1 LTTGCEFQI
10 AVARWRAGESL
21 TEAAATLCSALTP
34 EEKLSM
40 LDGDV
45 NFWEGR
51 IRALTMGQSSRTFP
65 ASVIPRLGIPGFDF
79 ADGPRGVGL
88 GTATCFPVSMAR
100 GASFDP
106 VLETAIG
113 EAIGKELRVKGGTL
127 FGGVC
132 VNLLRHPA
140 WGRAQET
147 YGEDPH
153 HVGEMGAALSQ
164 GVQRH
169 AMACVKHYALNSM
182 ETSRHRVDVTCDERA
197 LHEVYLPHF
206 RRVVESGVATVMSAY
221 NSVNGDWCGHSRHLL
236 TEVLKNEWGFD
247 GTVITDFIFGIREAT
262 ASLKAGV
269 DIEMPY
275 RMIRWQHLPREIAEG
290 RVTWDEVDATV
301 QRILRTLIRFEHL
314 RMQPMPDA
322 AVVASP
328 AHAELAL
335 QSARQSIV
343 LLEND
348 GVLPLSS
355 NTHKIAVLG
364 RLAAMP
370 NLGDGGSSA
379 VNPPHVVTPLD
390 GIIRGFPSSQIIH
403 SNDDAANARGANLA
417 IVVVGTTMHD
427 EGEFLDLDAQLPML
441 DLYAPP
447 YENDDQR
454 QRFQFLVE
462 NQDTALAEPPGGDRA
477 SLKLSAADQQL
488 ILNAAATGVPVVV
501 VMMGGSAFVTEGWRD
516 KVRAILHVWYPGMEG
531 GTALADVLSGRV
543 NPSGHMPFATPV
555 DEPNLPPFAL
565 LTDRADYGL
574 LHGQWHLDEGAHPV
588 RYPFGHGLSYSDFQ
602 PLALTV
608 EVEPQAAVARTEW
621 KNTGTITGD
630 DVIFIF
636 ASVPDSAYQRQK
648 RRLVGFQRI
657 SMRAGE
663 VATTAIPLDLRQ
675 LAIRK
680 DGRWLWEALPLRL
693 EAARWS
699 GDPQAVVWSGKVG
712 SPLSWRQN
720 T

>member
-1 LTTGCEFQI
+1 MTTGREFQT
-10 AVARWRAGESL
+10 AVARWQAGESL
-21 TEAAATLCSALTP
+21 AQTAAALRSALAP

-40 LDGDV
+40 LDGDL

-51 IRALTMGQSSRTFP
+51 IRALTLGQSNRTCP
-65 ASVIPRLGIPGFDF
+65 AAVIPRLGIPGFDF
-79 ADGPRGVGL
+79 LDGPRGVGL

-106 VLETAIG
+106 ALETAIG
-113 EAIGKELRVKGGTL
+113 EAIGKELRVRGGTL

-132 VNLLRHPA
+132 INLLRHPA

-153 HVGEMGAALSQ
+153 HVGEMGAALSK

-169 AMACVKHYALNSM
+169 AMACVKHFALNSM

-221 NSVNGDWCGHSRHLL
+221 NSVNGDWCGHSRLLL
-236 TEVLKNEWGFD
+236 TEVLKEEWGFD
-247 GTVITDFIFGIREAT
+247 GSVITDFIFGIRDAA

-275 RMIRWQHLPREIAEG
+275 RMIRWQHLPGEIADG
-290 RVTWDEVDATV
+290 RVSWAEVDATV
-301 QRILRTLIRFEHL
+301 ERILRTLMRFEHL
-314 RMQPMPDA
+314 RQQPMPDA
-322 AVVASP
+322 AIVAGP
-328 AHAELAL
+328 AHAGLAL

-355 NTHKIAVLG
+355 TTKKIAVLG
-364 RLAAMP
+364 RLANIP

-379 VNPPHVVTPLD
+379 VNPPYVVTPLD
-390 GIIRGFPSSQIIH
+390 GITRGFPQAQVTH
-403 SNDDAANARGANLA
+403 SEDDATTAKGADLA
-417 IVVVGTTMHD
+417 IIVVGTTMHD

-447 YENDDQR
+447 FETDDQR
-454 QRFQFLVE
+454 QRFQFLIE

-477 SLKLSAADQQL
+477 SLKLSAHDQQL
-488 ILNAAATGVPVVV
+488 ILDAAASGVPVVV

-516 KVRAILHVWYPGMEG
+516 RVSAILHLWYPGMEG
-531 GTALADVLSGRV
+531 GTAIADVLAGQV

-555 DEPNLPPFAL
+555 DEGLLPQFAL
-565 LTDRADYGL
+565 LTDHADYGL
-574 LHGQWHLDEGAHPV
+574 LHGQWHMDEGGHPV
-588 RYPFGHGLSYSDFQ
+588 RYPFGHGLTYSDFK

-621 KNTGTITGD
+621 KNTGTIAGD

-636 ASVPDSAYQRQK
+636 ASVPDSAYQRPK

-675 LAIRK
+675 LAIRQ

-699 GDPQAVVWSGKVG
+699 GDPQAAVWSGTVE
-712 SPLSWRQN
+712 SPLS
-720 T
+720 

>member
-1 LTTGCEFQI
+1 MTTGREFQM
-10 AVARWRAGESL
+10 AVARWHAGESL
-21 TEAAATLCSALTP
+21 AHAAATLCSALTP
-34 EEKLSM
+34 GEKLSM
-40 LDGDV
+40 LDGDL

-51 IRALTMGQSSRTFP
+51 IRALTLGQSNRTCP
-65 ASVIPRLGIPGFDF
+65 AAVIPRLGIPGFDF
-79 ADGPRGVGL
+79 IDGPRGVGL

-100 GASFDP
+100 GAGFDP
-106 VLETAIG
+106 ALETEIG
-113 EAIGKELRVKGGTL
+113 KAIGKELRVRGGTL

-132 VNLLRHPA
+132 INLLRHPA

-164 GVQRH
+164 GVQHH
-169 AMACVKHYALNSM
+169 AMACVKHFALNSM
-182 ETSRHRVDVTCDERA
+182 ETSRHRVDVTCGERA

-206 RRVVESGVATVMSAY
+206 RRVVQSGVATVMSAY
-221 NSVNGDWCGHSRHLL
+221 NSVNGEWCGHSRALL
-236 TEVLKNEWGFD
+236 TEILKDEWGFD
-247 GTVITDFIFGIREAT
+247 GTVITDFIFGIRDAA

-290 RVTWDEVDATV
+290 RVTWAEVDATV
-301 QRILRTLIRFEHL
+301 QRILRTLIRFAHL
-314 RMQPMPDA
+314 RQQPMPDA
-322 AVVASP
+322 AIVAGP
-328 AHAELAL
+328 AHTELAL
-335 QSARQSIV
+335 KSARQSIV
-343 LLEND
+343 LMEND

-355 NTHKIAVLG
+355 ATGRIAVLG
-364 RLAAMP
+364 RLAAIP

-390 GIIRGFPSSQIIH
+390 GIIRGFPKAQVTH
-403 SNDDAANARGANLA
+403 SEDDATTAKDADLA

-447 YENDDQR
+447 FESDDQR
-454 QRFQFLVE
+454 QRFQFLIE
-462 NQDTALAEPPGGDRA
+462 NQHTALADPPGGDRA
-477 SLKLSAADQQL
+477 SLKLSSHDRQL
-488 ILNAAATGVPVVV
+488 ILDAAATGVPVVV

-516 KVRAILHVWYPGMEG
+516 RVRAILHLWYPGMEG

-555 DEPNLPPFAL
+555 DEALLPPFAL
-565 LTDRADYGL
+565 LTVHADYGL
-574 LHGQWHLDEGAHPV
+574 LHGQWHMDESGYPV
-588 RYPFGHGLSYSDFQ
+588 RYPFGHGLTYSGFR

-608 EVEPQAAVARTEW
+608 EAGPAGALARVEW
-621 KNTGTITGD
+621 KNTGTAAGD

-636 ASVPDSAYQRQK
+636 ASVPGSACQRPK
-648 RRLVGFQRI
+648 RRLVGFRRI
-657 SMRAGE
+657 SLCAGE
-663 VATTAIPLDLRQ
+663 AATTAIPLDLRQ
-675 LAIRK
+675 LAIRS
-680 DGRWLWEALPLRL
+680 DGRWLWEDLALRI

-699 GDPQAVVWSGKVG
+699 GDPQAVVWSGKVE
-712 SPLSWRQN
+712 SPRL
-720 T
+720 

>member
-1 LTTGCEFQI
+1 LTTGREFQT
-10 AVARWRAGESL
+10 AVARWQAGESL
-21 TEAAATLCSALTP
+21 AQTAAALCSALTP

-40 LDGDV
+40 LEGDL

-51 IRALTMGQSSRTFP
+51 IRALTLGQSNRTCP
-65 ASVIPRLGIPGFDF
+65 AAVIPRLGIPGFDF
-79 ADGPRGVGL
+79 LDGPRGVGL

-106 VLETAIG
+106 ALETAIG
-113 EAIGKELRVKGGTL
+113 EAIGKELRVRGGTL

-132 VNLLRHPA
+132 INLLRHPA

-147 YGEDPH
+147 YGEDPY
-153 HVGEMGAALSQ
+153 HVGEMGAALSK

-169 AMACVKHYALNSM
+169 AMACVKHFALNSM

-236 TEVLKNEWGFD
+236 TEVLKEEWGFD
-247 GTVITDFIFGIREAT
+247 GTVITDFIFGIRDAT
-262 ASLKAGV
+262 ASLKAGL

-275 RMIRWQHLPREIAEG
+275 KMIRWQHMPREIVEG
-290 RVTWDEVDATV
+290 RVTWGEVDATV
-301 QRILRTLIRFEHL
+301 ERILRTLIRFEHL
-314 RMQPMPDA
+314 RQQPMPDA
-322 AVVASP
+322 AIVAGP
-328 AHAELAL
+328 AHTDLAL

-355 NTHKIAVLG
+355 TTKKIAVLG
-364 RLAAMP
+364 RLANIP

-379 VNPPHVVTPLD
+379 VNPPYVVTPLD
-390 GIIRGFPSSQIIH
+390 GITRGFPQAQVTH
-403 SNDDAANARGANLA
+403 SEDDATTAKGADLA
-417 IVVVGTTMHD
+417 IIVVGTTMHD

-447 YENDDQR
+447 FETDDQR
-454 QRFQFLVE
+454 QRFRFLIE

-477 SLKLSAADQQL
+477 SLKLSAHDQQL
-488 ILNAAATGVPVVV
+488 ILDAAASGVPVVV

-516 KVRAILHVWYPGMEG
+516 RVSAILHLWYPGMEG
-531 GTALADVLSGRV
+531 GTAIADVLAGQV

-555 DEPNLPPFAL
+555 DEGLLPQFAL
-565 LTDRADYGL
+565 LTDHADYGL
-574 LHGQWHLDEGAHPV
+574 IHGQWHMDEGGHPV
-588 RYPFGHGLSYSDFQ
+588 RYPFGHGLTYSDFK

-621 KNTGTITGD
+621 KNTGTIAGD

-636 ASVPDSAYQRQK
+636 ASVPDSAYQRPK

-675 LAIRK
+675 LAIRQ

-699 GDPQAVVWSGKVG
+699 GDPQAAVWSGIVE
-712 SPLSWRQN
+712 SPLS
-720 T
+720 

>member
-1 LTTGCEFQI
+1 
-10 AVARWRAGESL
+10 
-21 TEAAATLCSALTP
+21 
-34 EEKLSM
+34 
-40 LDGDV
+40 
-45 NFWEGR
+45 
-51 IRALTMGQSSRTFP
+51 
-65 ASVIPRLGIPGFDF
+65 
-79 ADGPRGVGL
+79 
-88 GTATCFPVSMAR
+88 
-100 GASFDP
+100 
-106 VLETAIG
+106 
-113 EAIGKELRVKGGTL
+113 
-127 FGGVC
+127 
-132 VNLLRHPA
+132 
-140 WGRAQET
+140 
-147 YGEDPH
+147 
-153 HVGEMGAALSQ
+153 
-164 GVQRH
+164 
-169 AMACVKHYALNSM
+169 MACVKHFALNSM

-221 NSVNGDWCGHSRHLL
+221 NSVNGDWCGHSRLLL
-236 TEVLKNEWGFD
+236 TEVLKEEWGFD
-247 GTVITDFIFGIREAT
+247 GSVITDFIFGIRDAA

-275 RMIRWQHLPREIAEG
+275 RMIRWQHLPGEIADG
-290 RVTWDEVDATV
+290 RVSWAEVDATV
-301 QRILRTLIRFEHL
+301 ERILRTLMRFEHL
-314 RMQPMPDA
+314 RQQPMPDA
-322 AVVASP
+322 AIVAGP
-328 AHAELAL
+328 AHAGLAL

-355 NTHKIAVLG
+355 TTKKIAVLG
-364 RLAAMP
+364 RLANIP

-379 VNPPHVVTPLD
+379 VNPPYVVTPLD
-390 GIIRGFPSSQIIH
+390 GITRGFPQAQVTH
-403 SNDDAANARGANLA
+403 SEDDATTAKGADLA
-417 IVVVGTTMHD
+417 IIVVGTTMHD

-447 YENDDQR
+447 FETDDQR
-454 QRFQFLVE
+454 QRFQFLIE

-477 SLKLSAADQQL
+477 SLKLSAHDQQL
-488 ILNAAATGVPVVV
+488 ILDAAASGVPVVV

-516 KVRAILHVWYPGMEG
+516 RVSAILHLWYPGMEG
-531 GTALADVLSGRV
+531 GTAIADVLAGQV

-555 DEPNLPPFAL
+555 DEGLLPQFAL
-565 LTDRADYGL
+565 LTDHADYGL
-574 LHGQWHLDEGAHPV
+574 LHGQWHMDEGGHPV
-588 RYPFGHGLSYSDFQ
+588 RYPFGHGLTYSDFK

-621 KNTGTITGD
+621 KNTGTIAGD

-636 ASVPDSAYQRQK
+636 ASVPDSAYQRPK

-675 LAIRK
+675 LAIRQ

-699 GDPQAVVWSGKVG
+699 GDPQAAVWSGTVE
-712 SPLSWRQN
+712 SPLS
-720 T
+720 

>member
-1 LTTGCEFQI
+1 MTTGREFQT
-10 AVARWRAGESL
+10 AVARWQAGESL
-21 TEAAATLCSALTP
+21 AQSAAALCSALTP

-40 LDGDV
+40 LDGDL

-51 IRALTMGQSSRTFP
+51 IRALTLGQSNRTCP
-65 ASVIPRLGIPGFDF
+65 AAVIPRLGIPGFDF
-79 ADGPRGVGL
+79 LDGPRGVGL

-106 VLETAIG
+106 ALETAIG
-113 EAIGKELRVKGGTL
+113 EAIGKELRVRGGTL

-132 VNLLRHPA
+132 TNLLRHPA

-147 YGEDPH
+147 YGEDPY
-153 HVGEMGAALSQ
+153 HVGEMGAALSK
-164 GVQRH
+164 GVQCH
-169 AMACVKHYALNSM
+169 AMACVKHFALNSM
-182 ETSRHRVDVTCDERA
+182 ETSRHRVDVTCEERA

-236 TEVLKNEWGFD
+236 TEVLKEEWGFD
-247 GTVITDFIFGIREAT
+247 GTVITDFIFGIRDAA

-275 RMIRWQHLPREIAEG
+275 RMIRWQHLPGEIADG
-290 RVTWDEVDATV
+290 RVSWAEVDTTV
-301 QRILRTLIRFEHL
+301 ERILRTLMRFEHL
-314 RMQPMPDA
+314 RQQPMPDA
-322 AVVASP
+322 AIVAGP
-328 AHAELAL
+328 AHTGLAL

-348 GVLPLSS
+348 GVLPLLS
-355 NTHKIAVLG
+355 TTKKIAVLG
-364 RLAAMP
+364 RLAATQ

-390 GIIRGFPSSQIIH
+390 GIVRGFPQAQVTH
-403 SNDDAANARGANLA
+403 SADDATIAKNADLA

-447 YENDDQR
+447 YESDDQR
-454 QRFQFLVE
+454 QRFQFLIE

-477 SLKLSAADQQL
+477 NLELSAPDQQL
-488 ILNAAATGVPVVV
+488 ILDATATGVAVVV

-516 KVRAILHVWYPGMEG
+516 KVRAILHLWYPGMEG
-531 GTALADVLSGRV
+531 GTALADVLSGKV

-555 DEPNLPPFAL
+555 DEDHLPPFAL
-565 LTDRADYGL
+565 VTDHADYGL
-574 LHGQWHLDEGAHPV
+574 LHGQWHMDESRQPV
-588 RYPFGHGLSYSDFQ
+588 RYPFGHGLTYSDFQ

-621 KNTGTITGD
+621 KNTGSIAGD

-636 ASVPDSAYQRQK
+636 ASVPDSAYQRPK
-648 RRLVGFQRI
+648 RRLVGFQRVRL
-657 SMRAGE
+657 RAGE

-675 LAIRK
+675 LAIRQ
-680 DGRWLWEALPLRL
+680 DGRWLWEAVPMRL

-699 GDPQAVVWSGKVG
+699 GDPQAAVWSGTVE
-712 SPLSWRQN
+712 SPLS
-720 T
+720 

>member
-1 LTTGCEFQI
+1 
-10 AVARWRAGESL
+10 
-21 TEAAATLCSALTP
+21 
-34 EEKLSM
+34 M
-40 LDGDV
+40 LDGDL

-51 IRALTMGQSSRTFP
+51 IRALTLGQSNRTCP
-65 ASVIPRLGIPGFDF
+65 AAVIHRLGIPGFEF
-79 ADGPRGVGL
+79 LDGPRGVGL
-88 GTATCFPVSMAR
+88 GTATCFPASMAR

-106 VLETAIG
+106 ALETAIG
-113 EAIGKELRVKGGTL
+113 EAIGKELRVRGGTL

-132 VNLLRHPA
+132 INLLRHPA

-153 HVGEMGAALSQ
+153 HVGEMGAALSK

-169 AMACVKHYALNSM
+169 AMACVKHFALNSM

-236 TEVLKNEWGFD
+236 TEVLKEEWGFD
-247 GTVITDFIFGIREAT
+247 GTVITDFIFGIRDAA

-275 RMIRWQHLPREIAEG
+275 RMIRWQHLPGEIADG
-290 RVTWDEVDATV
+290 RVSWAEVDATV
-301 QRILRTLIRFEHL
+301 ERILRTLMRFEHL
-314 RMQPMPDA
+314 RQQPMPDA
-322 AVVASP
+322 AIVAGP
-328 AHAELAL
+328 AHTGLAL

-355 NTHKIAVLG
+355 TTKKIAVLG
-364 RLAAMP
+364 RLAAIQ

-390 GIIRGFPSSQIIH
+390 GIVRGFPHAQVTH
-403 SNDDAANARGANLA
+403 SEDDATTAKDADLA

-447 YENDDQR
+447 YESDDQR
-454 QRFQFLVE
+454 QRFQFLIE

-477 SLKLSAADQQL
+477 SLKLSAPDQQL
-488 ILNAAATGVPVVV
+488 ILDATATGVAVVV
-501 VMMGGSAFVTEGWRD
+501 VMMGGSAFVTEAWRD
-516 KVRAILHVWYPGMEG
+516 KVRAILHLWYPGMEG
-531 GTALADVLSGRV
+531 GTALAEVLSGGV

-555 DEPNLPPFAL
+555 DEDHLPPFAL
-565 LTDRADYGL
+565 VTDHADYGL
-574 LHGQWHLDEGAHPV
+574 LHGQWHMDEGGHPV
-588 RYPFGHGLSYSDFQ
+588 RYPFGHGLTYSDFQ

-621 KNTGTITGD
+621 KNIGPIAGD

-636 ASVPDSAYQRQK
+636 ASVPDSAYQRPK
-648 RRLVGFQRI
+648 RRLVGFKRI

-663 VATTAIPLDLRQ
+663 VATTVIPLDLRQ
-675 LAIRK
+675 LAIRQ

-693 EAARWS
+693 EAARWA
-699 GDPQAVVWSGKVG
+699 GDPQAAVWSGTVE
-712 SPLSWRQN
+712 SPLS
-720 T
+720 

>member
-1 LTTGCEFQI
+1 
-10 AVARWRAGESL
+10 
-21 TEAAATLCSALTP
+21 
-34 EEKLSM
+34 
-40 LDGDV
+40 
-45 NFWEGR
+45 
-51 IRALTMGQSSRTFP
+51 
-65 ASVIPRLGIPGFDF
+65 
-79 ADGPRGVGL
+79 
-88 GTATCFPVSMAR
+88 MAR

-106 VLETAIG
+106 ALETAIG
-113 EAIGKELRVKGGTL
+113 EAIGKELRVRGGTL

-132 VNLLRHPA
+132 INLLRHPA

-147 YGEDPH
+147 YGEDPY
-153 HVGEMGAALSQ
+153 HVGEMGAALSK

-169 AMACVKHYALNSM
+169 AMACVKHFALNSM

-236 TEVLKNEWGFD
+236 TEVLKEEWGFD
-247 GTVITDFIFGIREAT
+247 GTVITDFIFGIRDAT
-262 ASLKAGV
+262 ASLKAGL

-275 RMIRWQHLPREIAEG
+275 KMIRWQHMPREIVEG
-290 RVTWDEVDATV
+290 RVTWGEVDATV
-301 QRILRTLIRFEHL
+301 ERILRTLIRFEHL
-314 RMQPMPDA
+314 RQQPMPDA
-322 AVVASP
+322 AIVAGP
-328 AHAELAL
+328 AHTDLAL

-355 NTHKIAVLG
+355 TTKKIAVLG
-364 RLAAMP
+364 RLANIP

-379 VNPPHVVTPLD
+379 VNPPYVVTPLD
-390 GIIRGFPSSQIIH
+390 GITRGFPQAQVTH
-403 SNDDAANARGANLA
+403 SEDDATTAKGADLA
-417 IVVVGTTMHD
+417 IIVVGTTMHD

-447 YENDDQR
+447 FETDDQR
-454 QRFQFLVE
+454 QRFRFLIE

-477 SLKLSAADQQL
+477 SLKLSAHDQQL
-488 ILNAAATGVPVVV
+488 ILDAAASGVPVVV

-516 KVRAILHVWYPGMEG
+516 RVSAILHLWYPGMEG
-531 GTALADVLSGRV
+531 GTAIADVLAGQV

-555 DEPNLPPFAL
+555 DEGLLPQFAL
-565 LTDRADYGL
+565 LTDHADYGL
-574 LHGQWHLDEGAHPV
+574 MHGQWHMDENGQPV

-621 KNTGTITGD
+621 KNTGTIAGD

-636 ASVPDSAYQRQK
+636 ASVPDSAYQRPK
-648 RRLVGFQRI
+648 RRLVGFRRI
-657 SMRAGE
+657 NMRAGE

-675 LAIRK
+675 LAIRQ

-699 GDPQAVVWSGKVG
+699 GDPQAAVWSGTVE
-712 SPLSWRQN
+712 SPLS
-720 T
+720 

>member
-1 LTTGCEFQI
+1 LTTGREFQT
-10 AVARWRAGESL
+10 AVACWQAGESL
-21 TEAAATLCSALTP
+21 AQTAAALCSALTP

-40 LDGDV
+40 LDGDL

-51 IRALTMGQSSRTFP
+51 IRALTLGQSNRTCP
-65 ASVIPRLGIPGFDF
+65 AAVIPRLGISGFDF
-79 ADGPRGVGL
+79 LDGPRGVGL

-106 VLETAIG
+106 ALETVIG
-113 EAIGKELRVKGGTL
+113 EAIGKELRVRGGTL

-132 VNLLRHPA
+132 INLLRHPA

-147 YGEDPH
+147 YGEDPY
-153 HVGEMGAALSQ
+153 HVGEMGAALSK

-169 AMACVKHYALNSM
+169 AMACVKHFALNSM
-182 ETSRHRVDVTCDERA
+182 ETSRHRVDVTCNERA

-221 NSVNGDWCGHSRHLL
+221 NSVNGDWCGHSRLLL
-236 TEVLKNEWGFD
+236 TEVLKEEWGFD
-247 GTVITDFIFGIREAT
+247 GTVITDFIFGIRDAA

-275 RMIRWQHLPREIAEG
+275 RMIRWQHLPGEIADG
-290 RVTWDEVDATV
+290 RVSWAEVDATV
-301 QRILRTLIRFEHL
+301 ERILRTLMRFEHL
-314 RMQPMPDA
+314 RQQPMPDA
-322 AVVASP
+322 AIVAGP
-328 AHAELAL
+328 AHAGLAL

-355 NTHKIAVLG
+355 TTKKIAVLG
-364 RLAAMP
+364 RLANTP

-379 VNPPHVVTPLD
+379 VNPPYVVTPLD
-390 GIIRGFPSSQIIH
+390 GVTRGFPQAQVTH
-403 SNDDAANARGANLA
+403 SEDDANTAKGADLA
-417 IVVVGTTMHD
+417 IIVVGTTMHD

-447 YENDDQR
+447 FETDDQR
-454 QRFQFLVE
+454 QRFQFLIE

-477 SLKLSAADQQL
+477 SLKLSAPDQQL
-488 ILNAAATGVPVVV
+488 ILDATATGVPVVV

-516 KVRAILHVWYPGMEG
+516 KVRAILHLWYPGMEG
-531 GTALADVLSGRV
+531 GTALAEVLSGRV

-555 DEPNLPPFAL
+555 DEDHLPPFAL
-565 LTDRADYGL
+565 VTDHADYGL
-574 LHGQWHLDEGAHPV
+574 LHGQWHMDEGGHPV
-588 RYPFGHGLSYSDFQ
+588 RYPFGHGLTYSNFK

-621 KNTGTITGD
+621 KNTGTIAGD

-636 ASVPDSAYQRQK
+636 ASVPDSAYQRPK

-675 LAIRK
+675 LAIRQ

-699 GDPQAVVWSGKVG
+699 GDPQAAVWSGTVE
-712 SPLSWRQN
+712 SPLS
-720 T
+720 

>member
-1 LTTGCEFQI
+1 LTTGREFQT
-10 AVARWRAGESL
+10 AVARWQAGESL
-21 TEAAATLCSALTP
+21 AQTAAVLCSALRP

-40 LDGDV
+40 LDGDL

-51 IRALTMGQSSRTFP
+51 IRALTLGQSNRTCP
-65 ASVIPRLGIPGFDF
+65 AAVIPRLGIPGFDF
-79 ADGPRGVGL
+79 LDGPRGVGL

-106 VLETAIG
+106 ALETAIG
-113 EAIGKELRVKGGTL
+113 EAIGKELRVRGGTL

-132 VNLLRHPA
+132 INLLRHPA

-147 YGEDPH
+147 YSEDPY
-153 HVGEMGAALSQ
+153 HVGEMGAALSK

-169 AMACVKHYALNSM
+169 AMACVKHFALNSM

-236 TEVLKNEWGFD
+236 TEVLKEEWGFD
-247 GTVITDFIFGIREAT
+247 GTVITDFIFGIRDAV

-275 RMIRWQHLPREIAEG
+275 RMIRWQHLPGEIADG
-290 RVTWDEVDATV
+290 RVSWVEVDATV
-301 QRILRTLIRFEHL
+301 ERILRTLMRFEHL
-314 RMQPMPDA
+314 RQQPMPDA
-322 AVVASP
+322 AIVAGP
-328 AHAELAL
+328 AHAGLAL

-355 NTHKIAVLG
+355 TTKKIAVLG
-364 RLAAMP
+364 RLAKIP

-390 GIIRGFPSSQIIH
+390 GIIRGFPQAQVTH
-403 SNDDAANARGANLA
+403 SADDATIAKNADLA

-447 YENDDQR
+447 YESDDQR
-454 QRFQFLVE
+454 QRFQFLIE

-477 SLKLSAADQQL
+477 SLKLSAHDQQL
-488 ILNAAATGVPVVV
+488 ILDAKATGVAVVV

-516 KVRAILHVWYPGMEG
+516 KVRAILHLWYPGMEG

-555 DEPNLPPFAL
+555 DEDHLPSFAL
-565 LTDRADYGL
+565 VTDHADYGL
-574 LHGQWHLDEGAHPV
+574 LHGQWHMDEGGHPV
-588 RYPFGHGLSYSDFQ
+588 RYPFGHGLTYSDFQ

-621 KNTGTITGD
+621 KNIGTIAGD

-636 ASVPDSAYQRQK
+636 ASVPDSAYQRPK

-675 LAIRK
+675 LAIRQ

-699 GDPQAVVWSGKVG
+699 GDPQAAVWSGTVE
-712 SPLSWRQN
+712 SPLS
-720 T
+720 

>member
-1 LTTGCEFQI
+1 MTTGREFQT
-10 AVARWRAGESL
+10 AVARWQAGESL
-21 TEAAATLCSALTP
+21 AQTAAVLCSALRP

-40 LDGDV
+40 LDGDL

-51 IRALTMGQSSRTFP
+51 IRALTLGQSNRTCP
-65 ASVIPRLGIPGFDF
+65 AAVIPRLGIPGFDF
-79 ADGPRGVGL
+79 LDGPRGVGL

-106 VLETAIG
+106 ALETAIG
-113 EAIGKELRVKGGTL
+113 EAIGKELRVRGGTL

-132 VNLLRHPA
+132 INLLRHPA

-147 YGEDPH
+147 YSEDPY
-153 HVGEMGAALSQ
+153 HVGEMGAALSK

-169 AMACVKHYALNSM
+169 AMACVKHFALNSM

-236 TEVLKNEWGFD
+236 TEVLKEEWGFD
-247 GTVITDFIFGIREAT
+247 GTVITDFIFGIRDAV

-275 RMIRWQHLPREIAEG
+275 RMIRWQHLPGEIADG
-290 RVTWDEVDATV
+290 RVSWVEVDATV
-301 QRILRTLIRFEHL
+301 ERILRTLMRFEHL
-314 RMQPMPDA
+314 RQQPMPDA
-322 AVVASP
+322 AIVAGP
-328 AHAELAL
+328 AHAGLAL

-355 NTHKIAVLG
+355 TTKKIAVLG
-364 RLAAMP
+364 RLAKIP

-390 GIIRGFPSSQIIH
+390 GIIRGFPQAQVTH
-403 SNDDAANARGANLA
+403 SADDATIAKNADLA

-447 YENDDQR
+447 HESDDQR
-454 QRFQFLVE
+454 QRFQFLIE

-477 SLKLSAADQQL
+477 SLKLSAHDQQL
-488 ILNAAATGVPVVV
+488 ILDAKATGVAVVV

-516 KVRAILHVWYPGMEG
+516 KVRAILHLWYPGMEG

-555 DEPNLPPFAL
+555 DEDHLPSFAL
-565 LTDRADYGL
+565 VTDHADYGL
-574 LHGQWHLDEGAHPV
+574 LHGQWHMDEGGHPV
-588 RYPFGHGLSYSDFQ
+588 RYPFGHGLTYSDFQ

-621 KNTGTITGD
+621 KNIGTIAGD

-636 ASVPDSAYQRQK
+636 ASVPDSAYQRPK

-675 LAIRK
+675 LAIRQ

-699 GDPQAVVWSGKVG
+699 GDPQAAVWSGTVE
-712 SPLSWRQN
+712 SPLS
-720 T
+720 

>member
-1 LTTGCEFQI
+1 MTTGREFQM
-10 AVARWRAGESL
+10 AVARWHAGESL
-21 TEAAATLCSALTP
+21 AHAAATLCSALTP
-34 EEKLSM
+34 GEKLSM
-40 LDGDV
+40 LDGDL

-51 IRALTMGQSSRTFP
+51 IRALTLGQSNRTCP
-65 ASVIPRLGIPGFDF
+65 AAVIPRLGIPGFDF
-79 ADGPRGVGL
+79 IDGPRGVGL

-100 GASFDP
+100 GAGFDP
-106 VLETAIG
+106 ALETEIG
-113 EAIGKELRVKGGTL
+113 KAIGKELRVRGGTL

-132 VNLLRHPA
+132 INLLRHPA

-164 GVQRH
+164 GVQHH
-169 AMACVKHYALNSM
+169 AMACVKHFALNSM
-182 ETSRHRVDVTCDERA
+182 ETSRHRVDVTCGERA

-206 RRVVESGVATVMSAY
+206 RRVVQSGVATVMSAY
-221 NSVNGDWCGHSRHLL
+221 NSVNGEWCGHSRALL
-236 TEVLKNEWGFD
+236 TEILKDEWGFD
-247 GTVITDFIFGIREAT
+247 GTVITDFIFGIRDAA

-290 RVTWDEVDATV
+290 RVTWAEVDATV
-301 QRILRTLIRFEHL
+301 QRILRTLIRFAHL
-314 RMQPMPDA
+314 RQQPMPDTA
-322 AVVASP
+322 IVAGP
-328 AHAELAL
+328 AHTELAL
-335 QSARQSIV
+335 KSARQSIV
-343 LLEND
+343 LMEND

-355 NTHKIAVLG
+355 ATGRIAVLG
-364 RLAAMP
+364 RLAAIP

-390 GIIRGFPSSQIIH
+390 GIIRGFPKAQVTH
-403 SNDDAANARGANLA
+403 SEDDATTAKDADLA

-447 YENDDQR
+447 FESDDQR
-454 QRFQFLVE
+454 QRFQFLIE
-462 NQDTALAEPPGGDRA
+462 NQHTALADPPGGDRA
-477 SLKLSAADQQL
+477 SLKLSSHDRQL
-488 ILNAAATGVPVVV
+488 ILDAAATGVPVVV

-516 KVRAILHVWYPGMEG
+516 RVRAILHLWYPGMEG

-555 DEPNLPPFAL
+555 DEALLPPFAL
-565 LTDRADYGL
+565 LTDHADYGL
-574 LHGQWHLDEGAHPV
+574 LHGQWHMDESGYPV
-588 RYPFGHGLSYSDFQ
+588 RYAFGHGLTYSGFR

-608 EVEPQAAVARTEW
+608 EAGPAGALARVEW
-621 KNTGTITGD
+621 KNTGTAAGD

-636 ASVPDSAYQRQK
+636 ASVPGSACQRPK
-648 RRLVGFQRI
+648 RRLVGFRRI
-657 SMRAGE
+657 SLRAGE
-663 VATTAIPLDLRQ
+663 AATTAIPLDLRQ
-675 LAIRK
+675 LAIRS
-680 DGRWLWEALPLRL
+680 DGRWLWEDLALRI

-699 GDPQAVVWSGKVG
+699 GDPQAVVWSGKVE
-712 SPLSWRQN
+712 SPLS
-720 T
+720 

>member
-1 LTTGCEFQI
+1 MTTGSEFQT
-10 AVARWRAGESL
+10 AVARWQAGEGL
-21 TEAAATLCSALTP
+21 APAAAALCSALTP

-40 LDGDV
+40 LDGDL

-51 IRALTMGQSSRTFP
+51 IRALKLGQSNRTCP
-65 ASVIPRLGIPGFDF
+65 AALIPRLGIPGFDF
-79 ADGPRGVGL
+79 LDGPRGVGL

-106 VLETAIG
+106 ALEEAIG
-113 EAIGKELRVKGGTL
+113 EAIGKELRVRGGTL

-132 VNLLRHPA
+132 INLLRHPA

-153 HVGEMGAALSQ
+153 HVGEMGAALSE

-169 AMACVKHYALNSM
+169 AMACAKHFALNSM

-221 NSVNGDWCGHSRHLL
+221 NSVNGEWCGHSRHLL
-236 TEVLKNEWGFD
+236 TEILKDEWGFD
-247 GTVITDFIFGIREAT
+247 GTVITDFIFGIRDAA

-275 RMIRWQHLPREIAEG
+275 RMIRWQHLPGEIAEG
-290 RVTWDEVDATV
+290 RVTWGEVDATV
-301 QRILRTLIRFEHL
+301 ERILRTLMRFEHL
-314 RMQPMPDA
+314 RQQPMPDA
-322 AVVASP
+322 AVVAGP
-328 AHAELAL
+328 AHAALAL
-335 QSARQSIV
+335 KSAHESIV
-343 LLEND
+343 LLENR

-355 NTHKIAVLG
+355 TTKKIAVLG
-364 RLAAMP
+364 RLANIP

-390 GIIRGFPSSQIIH
+390 GITRGFPQAQVTH
-403 SNDDAANARGANLA
+403 SDHDPATAEGADVA
-417 IVVVGTTMHD
+417 VVVVGTTMHD

-447 YENDDQR
+447 FENDDQR
-454 QRFQFLVE
+454 QRFQFLIE

-477 SLKLSAADQQL
+477 SLKLSAHDQEL
-488 ILNAAATGVPVVV
+488 ILGAAATGVPVVV
-501 VMMGGSAFVTEGWRD
+501 VMMGGSAFVTEGWRE
-516 KVRAILHVWYPGMEG
+516 KVAAILHVWYPGMEG

-555 DEPNLPPFAL
+555 DEAQLPPFAL
-565 LTDRADYGL
+565 LTDHADYGL
-574 LHGQWHLDEGAHPV
+574 LHGQWHLDEGGHPL
-588 RYPFGHGLSYSDFQ
+588 RYPFGHGLTYSDFQ

-608 EVEPQAAVARTEW
+608 NVEPTGVVARAEW
-621 KNTGTITGD
+621 RNTGATSGD

-636 ASVPDSAYQRQK
+636 ASVPGSAYRRPK
-648 RRLVGFQRI
+648 RRLVGFHRI
-657 SMRAGE
+657 SLHAGE
-663 VATTAIPLDLRQ
+663 IGKVAIPLDIRQ
-675 LAIRK
+675 LAIRC
-680 DGRWLWEALPLRL
+680 DGKWLWENLALRF
-693 EAARWS
+693 EAARRS
-699 GDPQAVVWSGKVG
+699 GDPLAVVWSG
-712 SPLSWRQN
+712 
-720 T
+720 

>member
-1 LTTGCEFQI
+1 
-10 AVARWRAGESL
+10 
-21 TEAAATLCSALTP
+21 
-34 EEKLSM
+34 M
-40 LDGDV
+40 LDGDL

-51 IRALTMGQSSRTFP
+51 IRALTLGQSNRTCP
-65 ASVIPRLGIPGFDF
+65 AAVIPRLGIPGFDF
-79 ADGPRGVGL
+79 VDGPRGVGL

-106 VLETAIG
+106 ALETAIG
-113 EAIGKELRVKGGTL
+113 EAIGKELRVRGGTL

-132 VNLLRHPA
+132 INLLRHPA

-147 YGEDPH
+147 YGEDSH

-169 AMACVKHYALNSM
+169 AMACVKHFALNSM

-221 NSVNGDWCGHSRHLL
+221 NSVNGDWCGHNRYLL
-236 TEVLKNEWGFD
+236 TEILKEEWGFD
-247 GTVITDFIFGIREAT
+247 GTVITDFIFGIRDAA

-275 RMIRWQHLPREIAEG
+275 RMIRWQHLPSEIAEG

-301 QRILRTLIRFEHL
+301 ERILRTLIRFEHL
-314 RMQPMPDA
+314 RQQPIPDA
-322 AVVASP
+322 AIVDGS
-328 AHAELAL
+328 AHADLAL
-335 QSARQSIV
+335 QSARQSMV

-348 GVLPLSS
+348 GLLPLAPAIG
-355 NTHKIAVLG
+355 KIAVLG
-364 RLAAMP
+364 RLAATP

-379 VNPPHVVTPLD
+379 VNPSHVVTPLD
-390 GIIRGFPSSQIIH
+390 GIIRGFPKARVTH
-403 SNDDAANARGANLA
+403 SADDATTAKDADLA

-447 YENDDQR
+447 FESEDQR
-454 QRFQFLVE
+454 QRFQYLVE

-477 SLKLSAADQQL
+477 SLALSAADQQL
-488 ILNAAATGVPVVV
+488 ILQAAATGVPVVV
-501 VMMGGSAFVTEGWRD
+501 VMMGGSAFVTEGWRE
-516 KVRAILHVWYPGMEG
+516 KVSAILHLWYPGMEG
-531 GTALADVLSGRV
+531 GTALADVLSGWV

-555 DEPNLPPFAL
+555 SEADLPPFAI
-565 LTDRADYGL
+565 LTDHAEYGL
-574 LHGQWHLDEGAHPV
+574 LHGQWHLDEGGHPV
-588 RYPFGHGLSYSDFQ
+588 RYPFGHGLSFGSFQ
-602 PLALTV
+602 PLALRV
-608 EVEPQAAVARTEW
+608 EAEAGRTLARVDWMNTGAVA
-621 KNTGTITGD
+621 GD
-630 DVIFIF
+630 DVIFLF
-636 ASVPDSAYQRQK
+636 ASVPGSAHQRPS

-657 SMRAGE
+657 SLRASE
-663 VATTAIPLDLRQ
+663 TATISIPLDLRQ
-675 LAIRK
+675 LAIRSE
-680 DGRWLWEALPLRL
+680 GRWLWDDLPLQL

-699 GDPQAVVWSGKVG
+699 GDPQAVVWSGRVE
-712 SPLSWRQN
+712 SPL
-720 T
+720 

>member
-1 LTTGCEFQI
+1 MTTGREFQT
-10 AVARWRAGESL
+10 AVARWNAGESL
-21 TEAAATLCSALTP
+21 AQAAATLCSALTP

-40 LDGDV
+40 LDGDL

-51 IRALTMGQSSRTFP
+51 IRALTLGQSNRTCP
-65 ASVIPRLGIPGFDF
+65 AAVIPRLGIPGFDF
-79 ADGPRGVGL
+79 LDGPRGVGL

-106 VLETAIG
+106 ALETAIG
-113 EAIGKELRVKGGTL
+113 EAIGKELRVRGGTL

-132 VNLLRHPA
+132 INLLRHPA

-169 AMACVKHYALNSM
+169 AMACVKHFALNSM
-182 ETSRHRVDVTCDERA
+182 ETSRHRVDVTCDERS

-221 NSVNGDWCGHSRHLL
+221 NSVNGNWCGHSHQLL
-236 TEVLKNEWGFD
+236 TQILKEEWGFD
-247 GTVITDFIFGIREAT
+247 GTVITDFIFGIRDAA

-275 RMIRWQHLPREIAEG
+275 RMIRWQHLQREIAEG
-290 RVTWDEVDATV
+290 RLSWDEVDATV
-301 QRILRTLIRFEHL
+301 ERILRTLIRFEHL
-314 RMQPMPDA
+314 RQQPMPDA
-322 AVVASP
+322 AIVAGP
-328 AHAELAL
+328 AHIELAL
-335 QSARQSIV
+335 QSARKSIV

-355 NTHKIAVLG
+355 ATQNIAVLG
-364 RLAAMP
+364 RLAAIP

-390 GIIRGFPSSQIIH
+390 GITRGFPRAQVIH
-403 SNDDAANARGANLA
+403 SEDDATTAKGADLA

-447 YENDDQR
+447 YESDDQR
-454 QRFQFLVE
+454 QRFEFLIE

-477 SLKLSAADQQL
+477 SLKLSASDQQL
-488 ILNAAATGVPVVV
+488 ILDAAATGVPVVV

-516 KVRAILHVWYPGMEG
+516 KVSAILHLWYPGMEG
-531 GTALADVLSGRV
+531 GTALAEVLSGRV
-543 NPSGHMPFATPV
+543 NPSGHMPFATPT
-555 DEPNLPPFAL
+555 DEAHLPLFAL
-565 LTDRADYGL
+565 LTDHAKYGL
-574 LHGQWHLDEGAHPV
+574 LHGQWHMDEGGHPV
-588 RYPFGHGLSYSDFQ
+588 RYPFGHGLTYSDFQ

-621 KNTGTITGD
+621 KNTGTIAGD

-636 ASVPDSAYQRQK
+636 ASVPDSAYQRPK
-648 RRLVGFQRI
+648 RRLVGFQRV
-657 SMRAGE
+657 SLDAGQ
-663 VATTAIPLDLRQ
+663 VTTTAIPLDLRQ
-675 LAIRK
+675 LAIRSA
-680 DGRWLWEALPLRL
+680 GRWLWEDKPLHL

-699 GDPQAVVWSGKVG
+699 GDPQAVVWSGKLE
-712 SPLSWRQN
+712 SPFS
-720 T
+720 

>member
-1 LTTGCEFQI
+1 LTTGCEFQT

-21 TEAAATLCSALTP
+21 TEMAATLCSALTP
-34 EEKLSM
+34 DEKLSM
-40 LDGDV
+40 LDGDL

-51 IRALTMGQSSRTFP
+51 IRALTLGQSNRTCP
-65 ASVIPRLGIPGFDF
+65 AAVIPRLGIPGFEF
-79 ADGPRGVGL
+79 LDGPRGVGL

-100 GASFDP
+100 GASFNP
-106 VLETAIG
+106 VLEVAIG
-113 EAIGKELRVKGGTL
+113 DAIGKELRVRGGTL

-132 VNLLRHPA
+132 INLLRHPA

-147 YGEDPH
+147 YGEDPYQ
-153 HVGEMGAALSQ
+153 VGEMGAALSE

-169 AMACVKHYALNSM
+169 AMACVKHFALNSM

-206 RRVVESGVATVMSAY
+206 RRVVESGVATIMSAY

-236 TEVLKNEWGFD
+236 TEVLKEEWGFD
-247 GTVITDFIFGIREAT
+247 GTVITDFIFGIRDAA

-290 RVTWDEVDATV
+290 RVSWVEVDATV

-314 RMQPMPDA
+314 RQQPMPDA
-322 AVVASP
+322 AVVAGP
-328 AHAELAL
+328 AHTDLAL

-343 LLEND
+343 LLENH
-348 GVLPLSS
+348 GVLPLSP
-355 NTHKIAVLG
+355 TTRIAVLG
-364 RLAAMP
+364 RLAAIP

-390 GIIRGFPSSQIIH
+390 GIIRGFPQAQVTH
-403 SNDDAANARGANLA
+403 SAKDATTAKGADLA

-441 DLYAPP
+441 GLYAPP
-447 YENDDQR
+447 YESDDQR
-454 QRFQFLVE
+454 QRFQFLIE
-462 NQDTALAEPPGGDRA
+462 NQDTALAEPPGGDRT
-477 SLKLSAADQQL
+477 SLKLSVADQQL
-488 ILNAAATGVPVVV
+488 IHDAAATGVPVVV
-501 VMMGGSAFVTEGWRD
+501 VMMGGSAFVTEGWSD
-516 KVRAILHVWYPGMEG
+516 KARAIVHLWYPGMEG

-555 DEPNLPPFAL
+555 DEDHLPPFAL
-565 LTDRADYGL
+565 LADHAEYTL
-574 LHGQWHLDEGAHPV
+574 LHGQWLLDESAHPA
-588 RYPFGHGLSYSDFQ
+588 RYPFGHGLAYTDFQ

-608 EVEPQAAVARTEW
+608 EAEPTGTLARVDW
-621 KNTGTITGD
+621 KNTGTIAGD

-636 ASVPDSAYQRQK
+636 ASAPGSAYQRPK
-648 RRLVGFQRI
+648 RRLVGFQRV
-657 SMRAGE
+657 SLNAGQ
-663 VATTAIPLDLRQ
+663 ATTTAVPLDLRQ
-675 LAIRK
+675 LAIRI
-680 DGRWLWEALPLRL
+680 DGKWQWEDLPLHF

-699 GDPQAVVWSGKVG
+699 GDPQAAVWSGELR
-712 SPLSWRQN
+712 SPLS
-720 T
+720 